1 METIH
6 IRIKEGVTLH
16 CIPSDKFT
24 SDSLSVHF
32 IVPIREETATAYSLL
47 PRVLKRGSADYP
59 TQELIN
65 KRLEELYAASVTM
78 GVSKLCECEDLFVS
92 VNMLDNRFSFD
103 GIDITAGTLAL
114 AESLLFSPLLEDG
127 GFSADIVAREK
138 RLHKDRIRSQ
148 INNKS
153 NYAAIRAREIM
164 CENEPYRVSV
174 LGREEEVDKI
184 TPASLYQD
192 YLHILSAARVDVI
205 YVGKMDSD
213 TVKQLLHGFFDRLAP
228 RSFTDVGEVL
238 VDSVKKLRRV
248 TETVAAKQG
257 NLVLGFRT
265 PAKTHEDLCA
275 MQLFEMIYGAS
286 PVSKLFMNVREKLSL
301 CYHCSARADRYKGV
315 MLVTAGIENKNADL
329 AESEILKQ
337 LDEIRE
343 GNITDLE
350 IACAKEAIY
359 DILRT
364 IPDSQIMMES
374 WCLQHA
380 RRESEETPA
389 ALMEE
394 IKALTRED
402 VVRVARKISLD
413 TVYFLEGSG
422 AGEEEDDEDV

>member
-32 IVPIREETATAYSLL
+32 IVPLREETATAYSLL
-47 PRVLKRGSADYP
+47 PRVLKRGSLDYP

-78 GVSKLCECEDLFVS
+78 VVSKLCEREDLFVS

-103 GIDITAGTLAL
+103 GTDITAGTLAL
-114 AESLLFSPLLEDG
+114 AESLLFSPLLENG
-127 GFSADIVAREK
+127 GFSADIVSREK
-138 RLHKDRIRSQ
+138 RLLKDRIRSQ

-153 NYAAIRAREIM
+153 SYASIRAREIM
-164 CENEPYRVSV
+164 CENEPYRVFV
-174 LGREEEVDKI
+174 GGKEEEVDKI
-184 TPASLYQD
+184 TPASLYQS
-192 YLHILSAARVDVI
+192 YLHILSTACVDAI
-205 YVGKMDSD
+205 YVGKMDPD
-213 TVKQLLHGFFDRLAP
+213 TVKKSLRGFFDRLEP
-228 RSFTDVGEVL
+228 RTFTDEGEVL
-238 VDSVKKLRRV
+238 IDSVKEIRRV
-248 TETVAAKQG
+248 RETLPAKQG

-265 PAKTHEDLCA
+265 PARTEEDLCA
-275 MQLFEMIYGAS
+275 MRLFEMVYGAS

-301 CYHCSARADRYKGV
+301 CYHCSARADRRKGV
-315 MLVTAGIENKNADL
+315 MFVTAGIENKNAAL
-329 AESEILKQ
+329 AENEILKQ
-337 LDEIRE
+337 LDEIRS
-343 GNITDLE
+343 GNITDAE
-350 IACAKEAIY
+350 ITCAKEAIY

-380 RRESEETPA
+380 RQESEETPA
-389 ALMEE
+389 ELMEK
-394 IKALTRED
+394 IKMLTRED
-402 VVRVARKISLD
+402 VVRVAQKISLD

-422 AGEEEDDEDV
+422 TGEEEDEDV